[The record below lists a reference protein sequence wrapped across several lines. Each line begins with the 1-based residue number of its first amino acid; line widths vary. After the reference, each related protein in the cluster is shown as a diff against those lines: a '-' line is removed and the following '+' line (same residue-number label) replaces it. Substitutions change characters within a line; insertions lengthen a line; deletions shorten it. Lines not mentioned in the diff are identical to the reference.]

1 MVPCPSLT
9 VRTGFYYCSEISA
22 HADCKA
28 LTYQLPLLADTHW
41 KLTILTPP
49 PAPTPPPYSR
59 PCPHSTLRLPLHL
72 SANNLLEPTMPF
84 THLCLPPQIELFDA
98 RRRHATTHTQT
109 HTHPISPDN
118 TAVCLLSVSSK
129 GCAISQEYGREKVL
143 HCCRYELSSHEYTC
157 FLGRDHMG
165 TIGVPKGTVLLCHY
179 LTQSMLLSTWG
190 THATGSLAIFF
201 LISYKVMAVVHRALP
216 STLLHNTCAH
226 CPKPCPCPS
235 PQATIYLSA
244 SLSALCKYTH
254 QIWTNY
260 FDIKNLASKY

>member
-1 MVPCPSLT
+1 MSAICVLRRLCHFSGVRQRKGTSL
-9 VRTGFYYCSEISA
+9 
-22 HADCKA
+22 
-28 LTYQLPLLADTHW
+28 L
-41 KLTILTPP
+41 
-49 PAPTPPPYSR
+49 
-59 PCPHSTLRLPLHL
+59 
-72 SANNLLEPTMPF
+72 
-84 THLCLPPQIELFDA
+84 QIWTFF
-98 RRRHATTHTQT
+98 HF
-109 HTHPISPDN
+109 
-118 TAVCLLSVSSK
+118 V
-129 GCAISQEYGREKVL
+129 
-143 HCCRYELSSHEYTC
+143 SHEYTC

-260 FDIKNLASKY
+260 FAIKNLASK

>member
-109 HTHPISPDN
+109 HTHILYPLIILQYVCYLCPQKAVPFLRSTAEKRYFIVADMNFLLTN
-118 TAVCLLSVSSK
+118 TLASWAVTTWAQLACLRAQSY
-129 GCAISQEYGREKVL
+129 CAI
-143 HCCRYELSSHEYTC
+143 T
-157 FLGRDHMG
+157 
-165 TIGVPKGTVLLCHY
+165 
-179 LTQSMLLSTWG
+179 
-190 THATGSLAIFF
+190 
-201 LISYKVMAVVHRALP
+201 LP
-216 STLLHNTCAH
+216 SPCFCPHEAH
-226 CPKPCPCPS
+226 MPQGVWPS
-235 PQATIYLSA
+235 FS
-244 SLSALCKYTH
+244 SLV
-254 QIWTNY
+254 
-260 FDIKNLASKY
+260 IK